1 MAAGFNFNNIQ
12 LSSSADVSKIMENFN
27 KIETDGI
34 KYSDAKALATTS
46 ANGIMSSTDKTKL
59 DGIAAGAQANNI
71 TTVKFNNVTQTIS
84 NKTLS
89 LNETDPTVPD
99 WAKAANKP
107 SYEWEEIG
115 DKPTITTQSTIT
127 NFWYGTEA
135 QYNALSSKSS
145 TTLYLIQEED

>member
-1 MAAGFNFNNIQ
+1 MAAGFNFNNITA
-12 LSSSADVSKIMENFN
+12 SSSADISKVMENFN
-27 KIETDGI
+27 KIVTDGI

-46 ANGIMSSTDKTKL
+46 SNGIMSSGDKTKL
-59 DGIAAGAQANNI
+59 DGIASGAEKNNI

-89 LNETDPTVPD
+89 LNETDPTVPA
-99 WAKAANKP
+99 WAKQPSKP

-115 DKPTITTQSTIT
+115 DKPTITAQSTIT
-127 NFWYGTEA
+127 NFWCGTEA
-135 QYNALSSKSS
+135 QYNAISSKSS